1 MADLRISELP
11 ALAGANL
18 ASGDLLPIVDVSAS
32 ETKKITIQ
40 DAIGFGVT
48 LIADATIPN
57 AKIVFNSASIPG
69 SALAAGGVGTTQ
81 LADDAVTAAKLGNE
95 STVDLVTTL
104 PASGAFTGQLALDTG
119 DLKVYCWNGAAWQSI
134 KAAGSINT
142 VNGSTTGVINIVSS
156 TSGDTVTVSATL
168 DNTSNPAEFLAG
180 PTAAAGAAGY
190 RTIVGDDLP
199 TASSGSKGAVTVN
212 GEGLRLDAT
221 QLEINNDVT
230 ASGATYSVVNYD
242 AKGLITAGRAITGSD
257 IPAATASTK
266 GAIIPGTGLA
276 VDGSGNL
283 NHSNTVTTGTY
294 TKVTVDAQGHV
305 STGAT
310 LSDTDIPNHS
320 AATITSGT
328 LDAARIASN
337 SITGAR
343 LANYAVSKFGETQ
356 PVADHIGQF
365 FFNPLNRELYLWD
378 GNVYQPVGISAGQ
391 IVLAG
396 TYNASSNLL
405 DSVTAD
411 GTAAGFVNGQAL
423 PAAAAVNNRYYVVVS
438 TSGTGTSPA
447 PTVALDPPDLLL
459 SNGSTYIK
467 LDVSDTITA
476 VVATNVGFTPYGNI
490 ASNNVQAAIQELDD
504 EKLAANGGTVTGQL
518 LIGDAGSLV
527 FEGST
532 ANDYETT
539 LAVTDPTADR
549 TITFPDVSGAVVTTG
564 DTGTVT
570 STMIADGTVVNAD
583 INASAAIAYSKLAS
597 LTAGN
602 IVLGNASNIAT
613 STAVT
618 GDVTI
623 NSSGVT
629 AISSGVI
636 VNADINASAAISG
649 SKIQGATTSN
659 TGAVQLTDS
668 TSSTSTSTAATPNSV
683 KSAYDLAAAAL
694 PKSGGTMTG
703 AITFAAGQTIS
714 GYGLLDGA
722 QTWTKGQ
729 RGEITALTDGAT
741 ITPDF
746 ADSNNFSVTLGGNR
760 TLANPTNLTAGQ
772 SGCIWITQDG
782 TGSRTLGYD
791 SYWDFTG
798 GTPPILSTAAS
809 AVDCLVYAVQSSTK
823 ITATLISNLS

>member
-32 ETKKITIQ
+32 ETKKITVQ

-57 AKIVFNSASIPG
+57 AKILFNSASIPG
-69 SALAAGGVGTTQ
+69 SALQASAVGATQ
-81 LADDAVTAAKLGNE
+81 LGSGAVTAAKLANE
-95 STVDLVTTL
+95 STVDLITTL
-104 PASGAFTGQLALDTG
+104 PASGAFVGQLALDTD
-119 DLKVYCWNGAAWQSI
+119 DLKVYCWDGSAWQSI
-134 KAAGSINT
+134 KGAGSINT
-142 VNGSTTGVINIVSS
+142 VDGSTSGVINIVSS

-168 DNTSNPAEFLAG
+168 DNTANAAEFLAG
-180 PTAAAGAAGY
+180 PTAAAGAVGY

-199 TASSGSKGAVTVN
+199 TATSGSKGAITVN
-212 GEGLRLDAT
+212 GEGVRLDGA
-221 QLEINNDVT
+221 QLEIDNDVT

-242 AKGLITAGRAITGSD
+242 AKGLITAGRAITAAD
-257 IPAATASTK
+257 VPAATSVTK
-266 GAIIPGTGLA
+266 GAVLPGTGLS
-276 VDGSGNL
+276 VDGSGTL
-283 NHSNTVTTGTY
+283 DHANTATPGTY
-294 TKVTVDAQGHV
+294 TKVTIDGQGHV
-305 STGAT
+305 TTGDT

-320 AATITSGT
+320 ASLLTTGT
-328 LDAARIASN
+328 LDGARIGAST
-337 SITGAR
+337 ITGAKI
-343 LANYAVSKFGETQ
+343 ANYAVSKFGETQ

-378 GNVYQPVGISAGQ
+378 GNVYQPVGISAGE

-396 TYNASSNLL
+396 TYNASTNLL

-411 GTAAGFVNGQAL
+411 GTAAGFTSGQAL
-423 PAAAAVNNRYYVVVS
+423 PAAAEVNNRYYVVVS
-438 TSGTGTSPA
+438 TAGTGTSPA

-459 SNGSTYIK
+459 SNGTTYIK

-490 ASNNVQAAIQELDD
+490 AANNVQSALQELDD
-504 EKLAANGGTVTGQL
+504 EKLAKAGGTITGQL
-518 LIGDAGSLV
+518 LIGNAGSLV

-532 ANDYETT
+532 DNDFETT

-549 TITFPDVSGAVVTTG
+549 TITFPDRTGTVITTG

-570 STMIADGTVVNAD
+570 STMIADGTIVNAD

-602 IVLGNASNIAT
+602 VVLGNASNVAT
-613 STAVT
+613 STAVS

-629 AISSGVI
+629 AIGSGVI
-636 VNADINASAAISG
+636 VDADVNAAAAISG
-649 SKIQGATTSN
+649 SKIQAATTSN
-659 TGAVQLTDS
+659 AGAVQLTDS

-683 KSAYDLAAAAL
+683 KTAYDLAAAAL

-703 AITFAAGQTIS
+703 AITFAAGQTIT

-760 TLANPTNLTAGQ
+760 TLANPSNLTAGQ
-772 SGCIWITQDG
+772 SGCIWITQS
-782 TGSRTLGYD
+782 TGSHTLAYG

-798 GTPPILSTAAS
+798 GTAPTLSTAAS